1 MPNGSGPP
9 LQPPPNVPPTDDI
22 AEHAIIAKMRNPVQS
37 HAPLQ
42 IAQLLRNA
50 RRLGDVSEERM
61 TSATMSEMNG
71 AIKTA
76 PTAAPVAH
84 DGNGSSTG
92 SGHRDAGG
100 ELTGVGLD

>member
-1 MPNGSGPP
+1 M
-9 LQPPPNVPPTDDI
+9 
-22 AEHAIIAKMRNPVQS
+22 QS

-50 RRLGDVSEERM
+50 RRFGRVSEERM

-71 AIKTA
+71 ASNTA

-92 SGHRDAGG
+92 SGHRETGA
-100 ELTGVGLD
+100 LTGVGFDWTTGGSSAACVASSVEYARPQRWQN